1 MRRLRPAAPLGI
13 SIGDRCARG
22 GRRARSDAAPS
33 LRRASRVTDTVVLRP
48 CWRVPW
54 RVRVDVDVADTAQHL
69 A

>member
-33 LRRASRVTDTVVLRP
+33 LRKIVENGRGLRTSAAIFAWKERRSGWG
-48 CWRVPW
+48 CRI
-54 RVRVDVDVADTAQHL
+54 DS
-69 A
+69 